1 MDKPIFVECGCCGA
15 KVEIHPS
22 HAQYF
27 ILRLQL
33 MRELHP
39 EVGDEE
45 PLEERRVAEA
55 EEQLRL
61 RFISPDPQ
69 C

>member
-1 MDKPIFVECGCCGA
+1 MDRPIFVECGCCGA
-15 KVEIHPS
+15 KVEIHPH
-22 HAQYF
+22 HARY
-27 ILRLQL
+27 IELRLQL

-39 EVGDEE
+39 EVGDDDQLDLNVE
-45 PLEERRVAEA
+45 EA
-55 EEQLRL
+55 ERNLRS